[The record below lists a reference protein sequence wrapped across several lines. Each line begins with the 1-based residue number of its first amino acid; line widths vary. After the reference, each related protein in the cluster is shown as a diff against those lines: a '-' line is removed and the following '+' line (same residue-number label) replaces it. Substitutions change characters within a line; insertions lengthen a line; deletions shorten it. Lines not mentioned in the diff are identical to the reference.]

1 MNTYLEEFFKD
12 TPVGIKSVM
21 KASVSLAEKVNSR
34 TDLSGKEKTELVVK
48 SLVDFLGE
56 GNPELVALVQGVI
69 PGMLELVIST
79 ARGVFNLRPAKAAC
93 FAFMASKSV
102 AALAPAA
109 EPAPSTQPAT
119 AGEPAT
125 AAPATTE
132 PASEA
137 QPPAT
142 EERKPEPVP
151 WSFFCVPFA
160 KALPKA
166 LPKVTLREP
175 V

>member
-12 TPVGIKSVM
+12 TPIGIKSVL
-21 KASVSLAEKVNSR
+21 KASVTLAEKVNLR
-34 TDLSGKEKTELVVK
+34 MDLSGKEKTELVVK
-48 SLVDFLGE
+48 SLVEFLGE
-56 GNPELVALVQGVI
+56 GNPELVALVEGVI
-69 PGMLELVIST
+69 PGMLELVVST
-79 ARGVFNLRPAKAAC
+79 ARGVFNLRPAKPSC
-93 FAFMASKSV
+93 FPNNAPT
-102 AALAPAA
+102 APAPTA
-109 EPAPSTQPAT
+109 PAPT
-119 AGEPAT
+119 ASA
-125 AAPATTE
+125 TE
-132 PASEA
+132 PSATEPSSTAPTSESEA

-142 EERKPEPVP
+142 EERKPESVP

>member
-12 TPVGIKSVM
+12 TPIGIKSVL
-21 KASVSLAEKVNSR
+21 KASVTLAEKVNLR
-34 TDLSGKEKTELVVK
+34 MDLSGKEKTELVVK
-48 SLVDFLGE
+48 SLVEFLGE
-56 GNPELVALVQGVI
+56 GNPELVALVEGVI

-79 ARGVFNLRPAKAAC
+79 ARGVFNLRPAKSSC
-93 FAFMASKSV
+93 FPNNAPT
-102 AALAPAA
+102 APAPTA
-109 EPAPSTQPAT
+109 PAPT
-119 AGEPAT
+119 
-125 AAPATTE
+125 APAPTASEPSSTAPTTD
-132 PASEA
+132 SEA
-137 QPPAT
+137 QPSAT
-142 EERKPEPVP
+142 EERKPESVP

>member
-1 MNTYLEEFFKD
+1 
-12 TPVGIKSVM
+12 M
-21 KASVSLAEKVNSR
+21 KASVSLAEKINSR

-93 FAFMASKSV
+93 FAFMTSKSV
-102 AALAPAA
+102 AALTPAAPATA
-109 EPAPSTQPAT
+109 APATAAPAT

-125 AAPATTE
+125 AAD
-132 PASEA
+132 S

-142 EERKPEPVP
+142 EERKPESVP
-151 WSFFCVPFA
+151 WSLFCVPFA

-166 LPKVTLREP
+166 LPKVTLRKP

>member
-12 TPVGIKSVM
+12 TPIGIKSVL
-21 KASVSLAEKVNSR
+21 KASVTLAEKVNSR
-34 TDLSGKEKTELVVK
+34 MDLSGKEKTELVVK
-48 SLVDFLGE
+48 SLVEFLGE
-56 GNPELVALVQGVI
+56 GNPELVALVEGVI

-79 ARGVFNLRPAKAAC
+79 ARGVFNLRPAKPSC
-93 FAFMASKSV
+93 FPNNAPT
-102 AALAPAA
+102 APA
-109 EPAPSTQPAT
+109 PT
-119 AGEPAT
+119 
-125 AAPATTE
+125 APATE
-132 PASEA
+132 PSSTAPTTDSEA

-142 EERKPEPVP
+142 EERKPESVP

-166 LPKVTLREP
+166 LPKVSFREP

>member
-93 FAFMASKSV
+93 FAFMTSKSV
-102 AALAPAA
+102 AALAPTAPAA
-109 EPAPSTQPAT
+109 EPAT

-125 AAPATTE
+125 AAPATAGE
-132 PASEA
+132 PATTDS

-142 EERKPEPVP
+142 EERKPESVP
-151 WSFFCVPFA
+151 WSLFCVPFA
-160 KALPKA
+160 KA

>member
-1 MNTYLEEFFKD
+1 MNTYLDEFFKD
-12 TPVGIKSVM
+12 TPIGIKSVM

-69 PGMLELVIST
+69 PGMLELVVST
-79 ARGVFNLRPAKAAC
+79 ARGVFNLRPAKSFC
-93 FAFMASKSV
+93 FPSTNAPT
-102 AALAPAA
+102 APAPTA
-109 EPAPSTQPAT
+109 PAPSAEPTT
-119 AGEPAT
+119 AEPT
-125 AAPATTE
+125 V
-132 PASEA
+132 
-137 QPPAT
+137 PAT
-142 EERKPEPVP
+142 EERKVEAVP
-151 WSFFCVPFA
+151 WSFLCVPCV
-160 KALPKA
+160 KT

>member
-12 TPVGIKSVM
+12 TPIGIKSVL
-21 KASVSLAEKVNSR
+21 KASVTLAEKVNLR
-34 TDLSGKEKTELVVK
+34 MDLSGKEKTELVVK
-48 SLVDFLGE
+48 SLVEFLGE
-56 GNPELVALVQGVI
+56 GNPELVALVEGVI
-69 PGMLELVIST
+69 PGMLELVVST
-79 ARGVFNLRPAKAAC
+79 ARGVFNLRPAKPSC
-93 FAFMASKSV
+93 FPNNAPT
-102 AALAPAA
+102 APA
-109 EPAPSTQPAT
+109 PT
-119 AGEPAT
+119 
-125 AAPATTE
+125 APATE
-132 PASEA
+132 PSSTAPTSDSEA

-142 EERKPEPVP
+142 EERKPESVP

>member
-79 ARGVFNLRPAKAAC
+79 ARGVFNLRPAKTAC

-102 AALAPAA
+102 AALAPTAPAA
-109 EPAPSTQPAT
+109 EPAT

-125 AAPATTE
+125 AAPATAAE
-132 PASEA
+132 PATTDS

-142 EERKPEPVP
+142 EERKPEVVP
-151 WSFFCVPFA
+151 WSLFCVPFA
-160 KALPKA
+160 KA